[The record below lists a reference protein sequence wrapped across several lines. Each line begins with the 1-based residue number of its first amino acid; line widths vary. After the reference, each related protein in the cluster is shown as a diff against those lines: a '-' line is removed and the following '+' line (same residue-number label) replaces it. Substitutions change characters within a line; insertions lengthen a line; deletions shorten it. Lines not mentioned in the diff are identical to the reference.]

1 MPQPRGVA
9 VVDRQNDEHG
19 LVDADRF
26 LTVAEQLRE
35 LHARVE
41 EAKVS
46 SEQKARWQRRIIAI
60 TNAAKTDLSRADD
73 QLVRFTAELDRHL
86 KRR

>member
-1 MPQPRGVA
+1 MG
-9 VVDRQNDEHG
+9 DRQHDDHG

-26 LTVAEQLRE
+26 LMLADRLRE
-35 LHARVE
+35 LHARIE
-41 EAKVS
+41 DAKVS
-46 SEQKARWQRRIIAI
+46 SEQRARWQRRIISI
-60 TNAAKTDLSRADD
+60 TNAAKTDLARADD

>member
-1 MPQPRGVA
+1 MD
-9 VVDRQNDEHG
+9 DRRDADQGGDHG

-26 LTVAEQLRE
+26 LTLADQLRE
-35 LHARVE
+35 LHARIE
-41 EAKVS
+41 DAKVS
-46 SEQKARWQRRIIAI
+46 SEQRARWQRRIISI

-73 QLVRFTAELDRHL
+73 QLVRFTAELDRQL